1 MSETRIVIR
10 ERGYFS
16 LPRSAAQDGRLS
28 LETRGLL
35 ALMLS
40 LPPDWDYTVTGLAV
54 KAGCGRD
61 KMRRMVREL
70 EAIGYLVREQ
80 AHDEGGRFDGN
91 VYVLQETPPL
101 SGNSD
106 NGETAREAL
115 PPLDG
120 FSVNGEDINSTVVG
134 KHRQRCEPSTAKP
147 STGFK
152 AEQIIEEKI
161 IDRNIPPY
169 NPPKGDDADGGS
181 SRPVRQRARRTTPA
195 WKPERFEG
203 FWAYYPRGENR
214 MGAVR
219 AWDKLRPDDAL
230 ISEIGHAL
238 KLLKASQAWQDGV
251 GIPYAATFLN
261 QRRWEDAAAKRPA
274 QRPADRAQPVRRIE
288 QPPDSEDGAWTWTE

>member
-1 MSETRIVIR
+1 MGDARIVIR

-16 LPRSAAQDGRLS
+16 LPRSAAQDNRLS

-70 EAIGYLVREQ
+70 ESVGYLVREQ
-80 AHDEGGRFDGN
+80 AHDGGGRFDGN
-91 VYVLQETPPL
+91 IYVLQESPPL
-101 SGNSD
+101 SGNSG
-106 NGETAREAL
+106 NGEAVREAP

-120 FSVNGEDINSTVVG
+120 FSVNGEDSNSTVVG
-134 KHRQRCEPSTAKP
+134 KHRQRCEPSTAEP

-152 AEQIIEEKI
+152 AEKI
-161 IDRNIPPY
+161 IDKNIPPY
-169 NPPKGDDADGGS
+169 NPPKRDGAGK
-181 SRPVRQRARRTTPA
+181 QKTRRSKTEPT

-219 AWDKLRPDDAL
+219 AWDKLKPDDEL
-230 ISEIGHAL
+230 IDEIGRAL
-238 KLLKASQAWQDGV
+238 RILKSSQAWQDGV

-274 QRPADRAQPVRRIE
+274 RHDAAACDEVKL
-288 QPPDSEDGAWTWTE
+288 GVY

>member
-1 MSETRIVIR
+1 MGDARIVIR

-16 LPRSAAQDGRLS
+16 LPRSAAQDDRLA

-70 EAIGYLVREQ
+70 EAVGYLVREQ

-91 VYVLQETPPL
+91 VYVLQEIPPL
-101 SGNSD
+101 SGKPD
-106 NGETAREAL
+106 NGETARES
-115 PPLDG
+115 PTPLDG
-120 FSVNGEDINSTVVG
+120 FSVNGEEDNSTVVG
-134 KHRQRCEPSTAKP
+134 KHRQRCEPSTAEP

-152 AEQIIEEKI
+152 AEQIREEKI
-161 IDRNIPPY
+161 MDRNIPPY
-169 NPPKGDDADGGS
+169 SPPKGDGAEP
-181 SRPVRQRARRTTPA
+181 RKQRSKTTPT

-219 AWDKLRPDDAL
+219 AWDKLKPDDAL
-230 ISEIGHAL
+230 IETIGRAL
-238 KLLKASQAWQDGV
+238 QVLKASPAWRDGV
-251 GIPYAATFLN
+251 GIPYASTFLN
-261 QRRWEDAAAKRPA
+261 GRRWEDAKAKRPA
-274 QRPADRAQPVRRIE
+274 QSAKAQPVRRIE
-288 QPPDSEDGAWTWTE
+288 QPPDSQDGGWTWAE

>member
-1 MSETRIVIR
+1 MGDARIVIR

-16 LPRSAAQDGRLS
+16 LPRSAAQDDRLA

-40 LPPDWDYTVTGLAV
+40 LPPDWDYTVTGLAI

-70 EAIGYLVREQ
+70 EAVGYLVREQ

-91 VYVLQETPPL
+91 VYVLQEAPPL
-101 SGNSD
+101 SGKPD
-106 NGETAREAL
+106 NGETARKSP

-120 FSVNGEDINSTVVG
+120 FSVNGEEGDPTVVG
-134 KHRQRCEPSTAKP
+134 KHRQRCEPSTAEP

-161 IDRNIPPY
+161 IDKNIPPY
-169 NPPKGDDADGGS
+169 SPPKGT
-181 SRPVRQRARRTTPA
+181 RRSKTTPT

-219 AWDKLRPDDAL
+219 AWDKLKPDDAL
-230 ISEIGHAL
+230 IDTIGRAL
-238 KLLKASQAWQDGV
+238 QTLKASPAWLDGV
-251 GIPYAATFLN
+251 GIPYASTFLN
-261 QRRWEDAAAKRPA
+261 GRRWEDAKAKRPA
-274 QRPADRAQPVRRIE
+274 QIAKAHPARRIE
-288 QPPDSEDGAWTWTE
+288 QPPDSQDGGWTWAE